1 MINPVIPFV
10 TEKIS
15 KELKYTEK
23 TLFEESFHINKT
35 LEYDSDISDF
45 IKVIDLIK
53 KIRSEVSINK
63 LVNFELSIDLNDQ
76 LNWVKDNDFLIKSIF
91 KLSEIK
97 YVNNLVNSDNTF
109 VVEGVKFSLKTKSA
123 NVNNNLN
130 IEKQIDFYKKEIK
143 YFESKLKNNEFLDK
157 APKEIIEKERDKL
170 NLAFKNLQLLIKKDV

>member
-1 MINPVIPFV
+1 
-10 TEKIS
+10 
-15 KELKYTEK
+15 
-23 TLFEESFHINKT
+23 
-35 LEYDSDISDF
+35 
-45 IKVIDLIK
+45 
-53 KIRSEVSINK
+53 
-63 LVNFELSIDLNDQ
+63 
-76 LNWVKDNDFLIKSIF
+76 VKDNDFLIKSIF